1 MVADAPG
8 EIETLASNLL
18 IPKATPLKKKGAIM
32 IDFIIA
38 AALYLVLMFVVFS
51 CLSFVT
57 IGIMY
62 ALAGFAKRCMHGFR
76 SPDLV
81 LK

>member
-1 MVADAPG
+1 LRYASG

-18 IPKATPLKKKGAIM
+18 NPRATPIEKEGAIM
-32 IDFIIA
+32 TDFIIA
-38 AALYLVLMFVVFS
+38 AALYLVLMFVVFF

-57 IGIMY
+57 IGITY
-62 ALAGFAKRCMHGFR
+62 ALAGFVKRCVHGFR
-76 SPDLV
+76 PPDLV